1 LCIVSGLAYG
11 IDICAHRSAL
21 ENNIPT
27 IGVIAGGYD
36 FFYPKAHYNTSL
48 AMQKNGAV
56 VTEFTH
62 EMHPEPFNFVQR
74 NRIIAGMSD
83 GVLVVESAEKGGS
96 LITAELAHSYNRD
109 VMAVPGRTIDTS
121 SIGCNN
127 LIKYN
132 KASLVE
138 NAKDIERVMCWEKS
152 SPQSIELFPILSE
165 KESLVV
171 DIIKEKGTAHVDI
184 ISQLSGIKI
193 SELSAI
199 LLNLEFNNVIRSIP
213 GNQYMLY

>member
-1 LCIVSGLAYG
+1 
-11 IDICAHRSAL
+11 
-21 ENNIPT
+21 
-27 IGVIAGGYD
+27 
-36 FFYPKAHYNTSL
+36 
-48 AMQKNGAV
+48 
-56 VTEFTH
+56 
-62 EMHPEPFNFVQR
+62 
-74 NRIIAGMSD
+74 MSD
-83 GVLVVESAEKGGS
+83 GVLVVESSEKGGS

-138 NAKDIERVMCWEKS
+138 NAKDIERVMCWEKENTT
-152 SPQSIELFPILSE
+152 PKNIELFPILSE
-165 KESLVV
+165 KESIVV
-171 DIIKEKGTAHVDI
+171 EIIREKGTAHVDI

-193 SELSAI
+193 PELSVL
-199 LLNLEFNNVIRSIP
+199 LLNLEFKNVVKNIP